1 MCERHSRGPF
11 PRASVRTFACHGS
24 QTQLELTT
32 LAANI
37 VDYFEDRVGYQD
49 DPDPDRAI
57 WRMDEYRPRGKEM
70 IDFDRAAHRNTQRRI
85 STLTSWRSP
94 ELSIESNGLIW
105 DRNPTTESQGFGI
118 PLPKKVGDSS
128 TFYPDFLIF
137 DLEGW

>member
-70 IDFDRAAHRNTQRRI
+70 IDFDRAAHTQYAKADFNADELAFARTIDRI
-85 STLTSWRSP
+85 QRPYL
-94 ELSIESNGLIW
+94 G
-105 DRNPTTESQGFGI
+105 SQS
-118 PLPKKVGDSS
+118 D
-128 TFYPDFLIF
+128 D
-137 DLEGW
+137 